1 MESSIATIESAN
13 VDSFS
18 VNRVTRRKTKNG
30 IVEAIKTR
38 SILGVLSS
46 GNKAE
51 REAATVAQAAIEWRN
66 CRHDNI
72 TNEFVRVF
80 SLNIDKINVLVT
92 KKLAEK
98 PDAAVVVI
106 NMEKPTKRMCK
117 QIIAGA
123 MRFTDPDT
131 ATGEKAIYCAVA
143 QKINELEA
151 EIQKM
156 LEAK

>member
-1 MESSIATIESAN
+1 MENNLATIDSAN
-13 VDSFS
+13 VDNFS
-18 VNRVTRRKTKNG
+18 VNRVIRRKTKNG
-30 IVEAIKTR
+30 VVEAIKTR

-51 REAATVAQAAIEWRN
+51 RESATVAQAAIEWRN
-66 CRHDNI
+66 CRYDNI
-72 TNEFVRVF
+72 MNEFIRVF
-80 SLNIDKINVLVT
+80 SLNVEKINVLVT

-98 PDAAVVVI
+98 PDATVVVI

-117 QIIAGA
+117 QIITGA

-143 QKINELEA
+143 QRINELEA
-151 EIQKM
+151 DIQKL
-156 LEAK
+156 LEAA

>member
-1 MESSIATIESAN
+1 MESSIATIDN

-30 IVEAIKTR
+30 IVEAVKTR
-38 SILGVLSS
+38 SMLGVLSS

-66 CRHDNI
+66 CRYDNI
-72 TNEFVRVF
+72 MNEFIRVF
-80 SLNIDKINVLVT
+80 SLNVEKINTLVT

-106 NMEKPTKRMCK
+106 NTSKPTKKMCK
-117 QIIAGA
+117 QVITGA

-143 QKINELEA
+143 QRINELEA
-151 EIQKM
+151 DVQKM

>member
-1 MESSIATIESAN
+1 MESSIATIDN

-66 CRHDNI
+66 CRYDNI
-72 TNEFVRVF
+72 MNEFIRVF
-80 SLNIDKINVLVT
+80 SLNVEKINTLVT

-106 NMEKPTKRMCK
+106 NTSKPTKKMCK
-117 QIIAGA
+117 QVITGA

-156 LEAK
+156 LEAA